1 MYKIIT
7 DCDDCYKGREGC
19 AQERVGTYF
28 GYGKQSEAFKR
39 GSIYSRS
46 KQ

>member
-7 DCDDCYKGREGC
+7 DCDDCYKEGK
-19 AQERVGTYF
+19 AVLRSVGTYF
-28 GYGKQSEAFKR
+28 GYGKQGEAFKR